1 MRARPAG
8 EILPLRVLLA
18 PVRAETALLICSS
31 RDERRFRS
39 YSSCLSAEVRL
50 VMEADGTRCNYPR
63 YRSATRTPSS
73 KHRRGLFSKKGRRP
87 LAALPLLSLAS
98 RYTCLAL
105 MRPCHEPWHR
115 G

>member
-63 YRSATRTPSS
+63 YRSATHSFEQTSERSFFEKGEAT
-73 KHRRGLFSKKGRRP
+73 FSRP
-87 LAALPLLSLAS
+87 PTSFTRQSLYVSGAYAALP
-98 RYTCLAL
+98 
-105 MRPCHEPWHR
+105 
-115 G
+115 